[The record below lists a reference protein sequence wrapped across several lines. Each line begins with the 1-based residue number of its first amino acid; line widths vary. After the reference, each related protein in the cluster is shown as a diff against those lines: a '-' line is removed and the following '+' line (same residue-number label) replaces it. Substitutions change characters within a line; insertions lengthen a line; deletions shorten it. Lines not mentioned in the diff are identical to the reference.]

1 MLSQVSQ
8 VVTGRKRTA
17 YKDERRLLFSHFSCR
32 EVRQLPVTSVTPV
45 TTLIFLAFPSQVS
58 LFSTLVARHRLGPQL
73 FANGVDAG
81 PIGPGAMHGPEA
93 PPTSGIAQVFGFV
106 DGPCKNTLPFDIDD
120 ALAVGRT
127 ITIVGAA

>member
-1 MLSQVSQ
+1 MP
-8 VVTGRKRTA
+8 
-17 YKDERRLLFSHFSCR
+17 RLARSLFLGGL
-32 EVRQLPVTSVTPV
+32 VNQ
-45 TTLIFLAFPSQVS
+45 FLLEKVP

-93 PPTSGIAQVFGFV
+93 PPTSGIAQVFGFI
-106 DGPCKNTLPFDIDD
+106 DGSCKNTLPFDIDD
-120 ALAVGRT
+120 ALAVGWT